1 MNFLKSFFSSIR
13 KPFKTE
19 TVYALVGP
27 SGTGKSY
34 KAKFIAGQHKLQ
46 AIIDDGL
53 LIQQDKI
60 IAGKSAKSE
69 QTFLGA
75 VRRALFDDNAH
86 RDAIIKNI
94 QRHHIKRILILGTS
108 EKMARKIATRLQ
120 LPQPEKIIHIED
132 ISSKE
137 EIQMARKSRQIEG
150 KHVIPVAANEVKKL
164 DSKIFAAGIRF
175 RFHRFNPFHVFV
187 KESKVI
193 EKSIVEPVFSKQ
205 ERSDISEAALIH
217 YAADAIAKAEAQSIA
232 KKMRV
237 TESERGYKLTIT
249 LSLAFQKTNVPFV
262 KRIENLQKK
271 IIDTIES
278 ASGIFIEE
286 ANIIVDK
293 MLPITA

>member
-1 MNFLKSFFSSIR
+1 MNVLQNFFSALW

-19 TVYALVGP
+19 TVFALVGP

-34 KAKFIAGQHKLQ
+34 KAKFIANHYGLH

-60 IAGKSAKSE
+60 LAGKSAKSE
-69 QTFLGA
+69 QNFLGA
-75 VRRALFDDNAH
+75 VRVALFDEEAHKNAVV
-86 RDAIIKNI
+86 KNI
-94 QRHHIKRILILGTS
+94 YRHHIKRILILGTS
-108 EKMARKIATRLQ
+108 EKMVRKIAKRLE

-137 EIQMARKSRQIEG
+137 EIQMAQKSRLIEG

-164 DSKIFAAGIRF
+164 DPKIFAAGIRF
-175 RFHRFNPFHVFV
+175 RFHRFNPLHIFV
-187 KESKVI
+187 KENKVI
-193 EKSIVEPVFSKQ
+193 EKSIVEPEFSKQ
-205 ERSDISEAALIH
+205 ERSAISEAALIY
-217 YAADAIAKAEAQSIA
+217 YARHAILKSEAHSIV

-237 TESERGYKLTIT
+237 TKSERGYKLTIT
-249 LSLAFQKTNVPFV
+249 ISLMYQKTNVPFV
-262 KRIENLQKK
+262 KRVENLQKK

-286 ANIIVDK
+286 ANIIIDK
-293 MLPITA
+293 MLPMSA